1 MVRQRSCRGSTR
13 FASCFIHSTPSGE
26 DAIKGRTPLELMTV
40 GESTPD
46 GEGGVDVVVRGSGA
60 VMGALRLNIISL
72 DEIRDPG
79 EYEGSFPLSREEDDA
94 GIHIRDYSRD
104 IYVSPAKGLRT
115 TPEGPQ
121 G

>member
-26 DAIKGRTPLELMTV
+26 DAIKGSTPLELMTV

-60 VMGALRLNIISL
+60 VMGALRLNIISTRYA
-72 DEIRDPG
+72 IQGNTRAA
-79 EYEGSFPLSREEDDA
+79 SRCRA
-94 GIHIRDYSRD
+94 R
-104 IYVSPAKGLRT
+104 KT
-115 TPEGPQ
+115 TRESTSETTRVTST
-121 G
+121 